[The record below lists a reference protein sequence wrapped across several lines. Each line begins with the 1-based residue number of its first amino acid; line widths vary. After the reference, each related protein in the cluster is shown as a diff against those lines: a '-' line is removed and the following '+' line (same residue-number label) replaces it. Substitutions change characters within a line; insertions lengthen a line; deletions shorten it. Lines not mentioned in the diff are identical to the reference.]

1 MRRAHSGGDM
11 RRITVRE
18 RLRYS
23 FDTAMSRGPLALIA
37 WLLLLSLSAVL
48 VISLCL
54 WAIGYAPQKSLIDQI
69 WSFAITTMASFDP
82 TEGTEWPARI
92 ATMLILCVGLF
103 SVSLLIGTLTTGLD
117 AKLTELREG
126 RSRVIETGQTVIL
139 GWSEQ
144 IYAIISELV
153 LANESQPRSCIVIL
167 GDRDKIEMEDDIRS
181 RLGHTGRTRIIV
193 RHGNPMDSA
202 ALDIVSLETAKSI
215 IIVPPDNDQPDSD
228 VIKTL
233 LAITNA
239 GDRPGGPYAIVT
251 AVRDPDNAEIAR
263 MVGGADV
270 EVIQIGNLVAR
281 VMAQTCRQAGLSI
294 VYNELMRF
302 AGNEFCFASEPRLAG
317 KTFGEA
323 VLAYDDSAVIGI
335 ATAAG
340 RVMLNPSA
348 DRLIAAG
355 EKIIAISADDS
366 TVHLSSLEKPE
377 IRDDLIAEA
386 RAAAPAPEHTLILG
400 WNRHAPTIIA
410 ELKRLTPPGSTIT
423 VLSQSDLAQA
433 EANESPEAGD
443 RTVTFRRR
451 ETTHR
456 HVLEA
461 VDFAGIDHVIILS
474 YSDDLGAQQADAR
487 TLLTLLHLRGIA
499 ERSQHGFSVV
509 SEMQDVR
516 NQRLTEGNR
525 ADDFVIGSRLVSLM
539 LAQVSENR
547 ELSAVF
553 AELFDAEGSEIYF
566 RPAANYVRIGDA
578 LDFHTVVEAATRR
591 QHVAIGYRLDAQSRD
606 AARNY
611 GVVINPEKSALVNFT
626 AEDQIIVLA
635 RD

>member
-1 MRRAHSGGDM
+1 M

-23 FDTAMSRGPLALIA
+23 FDNAMSRGPLALIA

-48 VISLCL
+48 AISLSL

-103 SVSLLIGTLTTGLD
+103 IFSSLTGTLTTGLD
-117 AKLTELREG
+117 SKLTELREG
-126 RSRVIETGQTVIL
+126 RSRIIESGQTVIL

-144 IYAIISELV
+144 IYTIVSELV

-167 GDRDKIEMEDDIRS
+167 GDRDKIEIEDDIRS
-181 RLGHTGRTRIIV
+181 HLSHTGRTRIIV

-202 ALDIVSLETAKSI
+202 ALDMVSLETAKSI

-239 GDRPGGPYAIVT
+239 ANRSTGPYTIVT
-251 AVRDPDNAEIAR
+251 AIRDPDNAEIAR
-263 MVGGADV
+263 MAGAGDV
-270 EVIQIGNLVAR
+270 EVVQIGNLVAR
-281 VMAQTCRQAGLSI
+281 VMAQTCRQAGLSV
-294 VYNELMRF
+294 VYNELMGF
-302 AGNEFCFASEPRLAG
+302 SGNEFCFQNEPRLAG
-317 KTFGEA
+317 WTFGEA
-323 VLAYDDSAVIGI
+323 VLAYEDTVLIGI

-340 RVMLNPSA
+340 RVLLNPPA
-348 DRLIAAG
+348 DRPIASG
-355 EKIIAISADDS
+355 ERIIAISADD
-366 TVHLSSLEKPE
+366 TAVHLSPNQKPQ
-377 IRDDLIAEA
+377 IRQDLIAELRTA
-386 RAAAPAPEHTLILG
+386 VPTPEHTLILG
-400 WNRHAPTIIA
+400 WNRHTPTIIA
-410 ELKRLTPPGSTIT
+410 ELKRLTPPGSSIT
-423 VLSQSDLAQA
+423 VLSPSSCPAA
-433 EANESPEAGD
+433 EVDETSPANGH
-443 RTVTFRRR
+443 TVTFRQE

-474 YSDDLGAQQADAR
+474 YSDDLGAQQADAK
-487 TLLTLLHLRGIA
+487 TLLTLLHLRDIA
-499 ERSQHGFSVV
+499 ERNGHPFSIV

-516 NQRLTEGNR
+516 NQKLTEGNR
-525 ADDFVIGSRLVSLM
+525 ADDFVIGNRLVSLM
-539 LAQVSENR
+539 LSQVSENR
-547 ELSAVF
+547 QLSAVF

-566 RPAANYVRIGDA
+566 KPVADYVRTGTA
-578 LDFHTVVEAATRR
+578 MDFYTVVAAAMRR
-591 QHVAIGYRLDAQSRD
+591 QHVAIGYRLSAQSRD
-606 AARNY
+606 AAQNY
-611 GVVINPEKSALVNFT
+611 GVVINPLKSAPVTF
-626 AEDQIIVLA
+626 AEGDQIIVLS